1 MPNVLDSA
9 HGEKVVK
16 GFAKSFENN
25 IVLPMAITRTSGS
38 EGLDPSTGETYYKK
52 RNHQHKAVR
61 TPDGDLTGQTADA
74 FISGR
79 YAITKQDYITV
90 EKEWT
95 DVEQALEM
103 DEFDGFMDGIAD
115 QMITTLETS
124 LGAFM
129 LEHAGL
135 THGTPGQPLS
145 SVTDISGAGAL
156 MRSIGVPM
164 AQSCYIMNPYAEVNL
179 AGVQQSINNPALN
192 STAWQNATVTN
203 NVGGLAVK
211 RTNSL
216 TNYVEGELA
225 GESGTVSVAPTM
237 TYEAVKDTMIGSIV
251 LEGLTPSTTNAVRK
265 GDTITLTGS
274 GADARS
280 YININT
286 RKTFIDGSGQPVNFR
301 FTVTADADTD
311 GTGAVTVQVTCP
323 PIFETAAGRGAYNN
337 ISAAIEAGDAF
348 TIEGSPGSVRQPNL
362 FFAKSAFVLDTVALP
377 KLEATDASFKSKSGF
392 QLRVSRGSDL
402 RGNKHIVRFDMLPGF
417 GCANPLMAGRG
428 YGA

>member
-251 LEGLTPSTTNAVRK
+251 LEGLTPSTTNAVR
-265 GDTITLTGS
+265 
-274 GADARS
+274 
-280 YININT
+280 
-286 RKTFIDGSGQPVNFR
+286 